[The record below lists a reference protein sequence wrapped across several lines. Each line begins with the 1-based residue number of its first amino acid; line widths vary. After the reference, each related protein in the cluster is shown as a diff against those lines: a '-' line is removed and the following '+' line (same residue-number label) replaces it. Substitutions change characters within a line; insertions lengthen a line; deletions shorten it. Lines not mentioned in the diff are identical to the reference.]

1 MHIYTRLLYPDDR
14 THVCPEVDRT
24 SCLYTRTTAH
34 VCPGGAHIVS
44 CAPGSCVQ
52 ATVIFVNNFAFP
64 EDLNQ
69 RLSRHISMTCKAGTR
84 VVT

>member
-1 MHIYTRLLYPDDR
+1 M
-14 THVCPEVDRT
+14 
-24 SCLYTRTTAH
+24 
-34 VCPGGAHIVS
+34 CPGELIS
-44 CAPGSCVQ
+44 CHVPGSCAQ